1 MKISIDQYILDDLE
15 GWLDTFVKEVK
26 VELHNKGIN
35 ASGNLSNS
43 FEYRIERQSDGMHA
57 IVEANNYLVYA
68 EGGRTAGKV
77 PYNFIDILE
86 DWVNTKGISVPSQFK
101 NARAFAGA
109 IYHNIKTYG
118 SKRHRENNPVDVVG
132 PALDEMK
139 PKLNDILENRLVIYA
154 NDALF
159 S

>member
-15 GWLDTFVKEVK
+15 GWLDTFVKEVQ
-26 VELHNKGIN
+26 VELHNQGIN

-43 FEYRIERQSDGMHA
+43 FEYRIERQSDGIHA

-77 PYNFIDILE
+77 PYNFIDILKKWIRDKGLSANDRE
-86 DWVNTKGISVPSQFK
+86 DARFAYFISK
-101 NARAFAGA
+101 K
-109 IYHNIKTYG
+109 IKQYG
-118 SKRHRENNPVDVVG
+118 SRRYRDNDVADVLG
-132 PALDEMK
+132 DVLNKER
-139 PKLNDILENRLVIYA
+139 PKLNDILENRLIVYA